1 MGEKIINAAPR
12 PACLLCGSAGRLVH
26 AHLRDRLF
34 GAPGEWDL
42 CRCVNRDCG
51 LHWLD
56 PMPVAEDIALAYE
69 GYYTHGQAA
78 EDDEVPAR
86 RLSMLDRVYRLAL
99 DLASITEARRFARDL
114 YLGGEPPGR
123 LLEVGCGDGN
133 GLLRLKSLGWQV
145 EGQDID
151 PHAGAHRLGDS
162 NIRVHEAPLEELHL
176 PQGCYNAIAM
186 NHVIEHAVD
195 PLALLQECRRLLAP
209 GGQLVV
215 VTPNTASIG
224 HRLAGAD
231 WRPLEPPRHLFLFS
245 VRNLPVLA
253 RRAGYSRVEAWST
266 AANAGSVGVVSWDL
280 CTRGHHKMDEP
291 TAGIPKL
298 VGAGFQILASL
309 ALKIWRNSG
318 EEVVLR
324 AWK

>member
-1 MGEKIINAAPR
+1 MGEKIMRVAPR
-12 PACLLCGSAGRLVH
+12 PACLLCGSPGRPAH
-26 AHLRDRLF
+26 THLRDRLF

-42 CRCVNRDCG
+42 CRCANRECG
-51 LHWLD
+51 LYWLD
-56 PMPVAEDIALAYE
+56 PMPVAEDLALAYAR
-69 GYYTHGQAA
+69 YYTHGQAI
-78 EDDEVPAR
+78 EDDERPAGR
-86 RLSMLDRVYRLAL
+86 RRMLDRLYRFAL
-99 DLASITEARRFARDL
+99 DLASVTEARRAARDL
-114 YLGGEPPGR
+114 YLGSTPPGR
-123 LLEVGCGDGN
+123 FLEVGCGDGN
-133 GLLRLKSLGWQV
+133 ALLRLKALGWEV

-151 PHAGAHRLGDS
+151 PHAGAHGLGDS
-162 NIRVHEAPLEELHL
+162 AICVHRGPLEELRL
-176 PQGCYNAIAM
+176 PEGRYDAIAM

-253 RRAGYSRVEAWST
+253 GRAGYSRVEAWST
-266 AANAGSVGVVSWDL
+266 AANAGSVGLVSWEL
-280 CTRGHHKMDEP
+280 RSRGGHNMDQP
-291 TAGIPKL
+291 PAGIPKL

-309 ALKIWRNSG
+309 AIKIWRYSG